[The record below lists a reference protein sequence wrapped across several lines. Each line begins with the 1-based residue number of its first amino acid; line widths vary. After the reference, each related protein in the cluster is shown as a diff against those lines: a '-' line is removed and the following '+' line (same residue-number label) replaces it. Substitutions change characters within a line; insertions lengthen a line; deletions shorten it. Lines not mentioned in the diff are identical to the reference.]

1 MRRSRL
7 RSYLLLAR
15 VSNLP
20 TVWSNVL
27 AGVTLGASAA
37 PVPGAAVTSLVLLC
51 IAASAFYTGGM
62 FLNDAFD
69 QAFDRQARPE
79 RPLPRGDVASGE
91 VFAVGGACLA
101 LGEAFLWPNRTA
113 LALGALLAVAIVRYD
128 MHHKGS
134 RSAPLLMGVCRG
146 LVYAIG
152 AAAFGLLPPP
162 VLAGAVLMVL
172 YVASLTVVAKRAG
185 HNARWLVPA
194 LIAGISLVDAT
205 VIGVA
210 TGAWGAAALAAVGF
224 PLTLVLQRW
233 VPGD

>member
-1 MRRSRL
+1 MHRSRL

-27 AGVTLGASAA
+27 AGATLGASVA
-37 PVPGAAVTSLVLLC
+37 PPPGAAVTSLVLLC
-51 IAASAFYTGGM
+51 VAASAFYTGGM

-69 QAFDRQARPE
+69 QQFDRRERPE
-79 RPLPRGDVASGE
+79 RPLPRGDVPSGE
-91 VFAVGGACLA
+91 VFAVGGMCLA
-101 LGEAFLWPNRTA
+101 LGEVLLWPNWTA
-113 LALGALLAVAIVRYD
+113 LALGAVLAAAIVRYD

-134 RSAPLLMGVCRG
+134 RGAPLLMGVCRG
-146 LVYAIG
+146 LVYGIG

-162 VLAGAVLMVL
+162 VLVGAVLMIL
-172 YVASLTVVAKRAG
+172 YVASLTVVARQAG
-185 HNARWLVPA
+185 RNARWLVPA

-210 TGAWGAAALAAVGF
+210 TGAWATAALAAVGF